1 VTLSDALIVSL
12 AGIAVVFFG
21 LLVTSLMISAI
32 SLVPAWIQRRK
43 PAPGA
48 EAQLSAAASA
58 PLREAAPPVVVPP
71 PAPAVLAVIS
81 ALLDVEM
88 RLHGADRPTRFT
100 FRNDPDAHEWR
111 GDAGMRSAQPIKGV
125 R

>member
-1 VTLSDALIVSL
+1 MTLSDALIVSL
-12 AGIAVVFFG
+12 AGISVVFFG

-43 PAPGA
+43 QAVDAAAPPP
-48 EAQLSAAASA
+48 AAASA
-58 PLREAAPPVVVPP
+58 PLREAAPPAVIPP
-71 PAPAVLAVIS
+71 PAPAVLAVIG

-88 RLHGADRPTRFT
+88 RLHGVDRSDRFT

-111 GDAGMRSAQPIKGV
+111 GDAGKRSAQPIKGV

>member
-1 VTLSDALIVSL
+1 MTLSDALIVSL
-12 AGIAVVFFG
+12 AGISVVFFG

-43 PAPGA
+43 QA
-48 EAQLSAAASA
+48 SAAAA
-58 PLREAAPPVVVPP
+58 PLPAAASIRETAPPVVIPP
-71 PAPAVLAVIS
+71 PTPAVLAVIG

-88 RLHGADRPTRFT
+88 RLHGVDRSDRFT

-111 GDAGMRSAQPIKGV
+111 GDIGKRSGQPIKGV
-125 R
+125 

>member
-1 VTLSDALIVSL
+1 MRLSDALIVSL
-12 AGIAVVFFG
+12 AGITVVFIG

-32 SLVPAWIQRRK
+32 SRVPAWIQRRK
-43 PAPGA
+43 PAP
-48 EAQLSAAASA
+48 EAAAPPTAASHS
-58 PLREAAPPVVVPP
+58 LREPAPPVVIPP

-88 RLHGADRPTRFT
+88 RLHGIGRSDRFT

>member
-1 VTLSDALIVSL
+1 MTISDALIVSL

-21 LLVTSLMISAI
+21 LLITSLMISAI

-43 PAPGA
+43 LAP
-48 EAQLSAAASA
+48 AAAA
-58 PLREAAPPVVVPP
+58 PLPAAVPIRETAPPAVIPP

-88 RLHGADRPTRFT
+88 RLHGVDRSDRFT

-111 GDAGMRSAQPIKGV
+111 GDAGRRSGQPIKGV

>member
-1 VTLSDALIVSL
+1 MAIRDALIISL
-12 AGIAVVFFG
+12 VGMGVVFSG
-21 LLVTSLMISAI
+21 LLLTSFLISAI

-43 PAPGA
+43 LAPAA
-48 EAQLSAAASA
+48 EASPPAAAAA
-58 PLREAAPPVVVPP
+58 PLREAVPPAVFPP
-71 PAPAVLAVIS
+71 PAPAVLAVIG

-88 RLHGADRPTRFT
+88 RLHGVNRSDRFT